1 MTLGKY
7 AFRLRDGA
15 TIHVV
20 SALLFQLVQ
29 TSAHDVR
36 IHAQKLA
43 RKRREAIA
51 DAKVASFVENGK
63 TPLLDEHDR
72 EVSPPDFDT

>member
-1 MTLGKY
+1 M
-7 AFRLRDGA
+7 
-15 TIHVV
+15 V

-43 RKRREAIA
+43 RKRREALA
-51 DAKVASFVENGK
+51 DANTTSFVEGGK

-72 EVSPPDFDT
+72 EVSDKTMIL